1 METSD
6 INSDSVMFILFLVIV
21 TGITLPFS
29 SSFVRVFTGDVP
41 RITWSCRKT
50 IHRLIETSP
59 GREERWGDYSRDIP
73 IFNGIGFIILLILLF
88 LQGFLSF
95 NPQNIRAFDLYTAI
109 KTAISFVTNTNWQV
123 YSGETAVSYLTL
135 MADFTVHNF
144 LSSATGICIA
154 TVVMSGI
161 ACQFTDRIGNFG
173 VTLPALPNM
182 LNEKSRKTIKK

>member
-1 METSD
+1 
-6 INSDSVMFILFLVIV
+6 MFILFLVIV
-21 TGITLPFS
+21 TEMTLPFS
-29 SSFVRVFTGDVP
+29 SSFVHVFTGDVP

-59 GREERWGDYSRDIP
+59 DREEGWWGYSRDMP

-144 LSSATGICIA
+144 LSSATGICIEI
-154 TVVMSGI
+154 VVMSGI
-161 ACQFTDRIGNFG
+161 ARQFTDRIGNFG
-173 VTLPALPNM
+173 VDITRSTLISVLHQ
-182 LNEKSRKTIKK
+182 LDREII

>member
-21 TGITLPFS
+21 TGITLPSS

-41 RITWSCRKT
+41 RIIWSCRKT

-59 GREERWGDYSRDIP
+59 DREERWWGYSRDIP

-154 TVVMSGI
+154 IVVMSGI

-173 VTLPALPNM
+173 VTLPALP
-182 LNEKSRKTIKK
+182 

>member
-59 GREERWGDYSRDIP
+59 DREERWGDYSRDIP

-109 KTAISFVTNTNWQV
+109 KTAISFVT
-123 YSGETAVSYLTL
+123 
-135 MADFTVHNF
+135 
-144 LSSATGICIA
+144 
-154 TVVMSGI
+154 
-161 ACQFTDRIGNFG
+161 
-173 VTLPALPNM
+173 
-182 LNEKSRKTIKK
+182 K